1 MAVDDP
7 RPENGTTPPALHERQ
22 VAALERVAGHIAP
35 DVVARRW
42 QRFLTKMLA
51 VSMLGVSALLAGY
64 ELSIWMYESW
74 QTRKT
79 VNTWLEVAREVY
91 EVEGNDEVAQ
101 EFLARAADISP
112 QNASVIQLQA
122 YIEGMGA
129 METLLNLDR
138 PWNRAELNQ
147 ADMAKAN
154 AILLHQLA
162 PHSPDGSIL
171 RGQVT
176 AALHD
181 HDRAVGFL
189 EQAMKIDP
197 ESAFARVRLAMVH
210 IALAGEGADEAS
222 TAEHVQSAQRLL
234 AEARALDP
242 ESKMA
247 ALWQSVLDWEVL
259 DKWDSA
265 RQWLDRACTIDPR
278 FALAHLAI
286 GQLHLDKDEFPEAIA
301 GFDRTLELRPEM
313 PMALVGLAWAYGY
326 QDQYETAL
334 QYSRR
339 ANRADPGFLEGWQIT
354 GLLSSEVFKLDGEAT
369 AAEAADKAFSQA
381 LELDPTNPQWY
392 WQRSELRC
400 TMGELR
406 GAGRDARLGT
416 LFGPEDAYAW
426 MHLGHFQIALDPPMR
441 EQAIASY
448 ARALELDESLDD
460 ARRGTAK
467 SLAALGR
474 TEAALLEFN
483 HLVEHSSEDV
493 RAVNLEARAKF
504 HEDQGD
510 MPTAI
515 ADYRAARLDDPE
527 LFDAWFGEA
536 RVAMALHDHAAA
548 HNAINACRQ
557 LRPGDAHVKTMA
569 DQLGRVTSTEKA
581 PE

>member
-1 MAVDDP
+1 
-7 RPENGTTPPALHERQ
+7 
-22 VAALERVAGHIAP
+22 
-35 DVVARRW
+35 
-42 QRFLTKMLA
+42 
-51 VSMLGVSALLAGY
+51 
-64 ELSIWMYESW
+64 
-74 QTRKT
+74 
-79 VNTWLEVAREVY
+79 
-91 EVEGNDEVAQ
+91 
-101 EFLARAADISP
+101 
-112 QNASVIQLQA
+112 
-122 YIEGMGA
+122 
-129 METLLNLDR
+129 
-138 PWNRAELNQ
+138 
-147 ADMAKAN
+147 
-154 AILLHQLA
+154 
-162 PHSPDGSIL
+162 
-171 RGQVT
+171 
-176 AALHD
+176 
-181 HDRAVGFL
+181 
-189 EQAMKIDP
+189 
-197 ESAFARVRLAMVH
+197 
-210 IALAGEGADEAS
+210 
-222 TAEHVQSAQRLL
+222 
-234 AEARALDP
+234 
-242 ESKMA
+242 MA

-474 TEAALLEFN
+474 TAAALLEFN

-493 RAVNLEARAKF
+493 RAVNLEARARF
-504 HEDQGD
+504 YEDQGD

>member
-7 RPENGTTPPALHERQ
+7 GPADATTPPALHERQ

-51 VSMLGVSALLAGY
+51 VTMLGASVLLAGY
-64 ELSIWMYESW
+64 ELWIWMYESW

-79 VNTWLEVAREVY
+79 VNTWREVAREVY
-91 EVEGNDEVAQ
+91 EVEGNGEVAQ
-101 EFLARAADISP
+101 RFLARAAEVSP
-112 QNASVIQLQA
+112 QNADVIQLQA
-122 YIEGMGA
+122 YIEGMRA

-176 AALHD
+176 AALSD
-181 HDRAVGFL
+181 HDRAIGFL
-189 EQAMKIDP
+189 EQALKIDP
-197 ESAFARVRLAMVH
+197 ENAFARVRLAMVH
-210 IALAGEGADEAS
+210 ITLAGEGADEAS
-222 TAEHVQSAQRLL
+222 AEGHVQSAQRLL
-234 AEARALDP
+234 AEARAIDP
-242 ESKMA
+242 ESKMV

-265 RQWLDRACTIDPR
+265 KQWLDHACTIDPR

-286 GQLHLDKDEFPEAIA
+286 GQMHLDVDEFPEAIA
-301 GFDRTLELRPEM
+301 GFERTLELRPDM

-339 ANRADPGFLEGWQIT
+339 ANRADPGFLEGWQVT
-354 GLLSSEVFKLDGEAT
+354 GELSVEVFLRDSEAS
-369 AAEAADKAFSQA
+369 AAEEADKAFGQA

-392 WQRSELRC
+392 WQRSELRR

-406 GAGRDARLGT
+406 GAGRDARLAT

-426 MHLGHFQIALDPPMR
+426 MHLGHFQIDLDPPMH

-460 ARRGTAK
+460 ARRESAK
-467 SLAALGR
+467 SQAALGR
-474 TEAALLEFN
+474 TQAALLEFN
-483 HLVEHSSEDV
+483 HLVEQSREDV
-493 RAVNLEARAKF
+493 RALNLEARARF

-510 MPTAI
+510 MPTAM

-527 LFDAWFGEA
+527 FFDAWFGEA
-536 RVAMALHDHAAA
+536 RIALTLQDEITAR
-548 HNAINACRQ
+548 NAIDMCRQ
-557 LRPGDAHVKTMA
+557 LRPGDEQVQGLF
-569 DQLGRVTSTEKA
+569 DQLGIKR
-581 PE
+581 